1 MEIKEKKKEIKLTE
15 RELLILR
22 YIAAGYSDAE
32 IAQYMNLV
40 ISTLRRAIDTLY
52 RKVDVYNRVTL
63 VAWGFR
69 NKYLK

>member
-15 RELLILR
+15 RELLILK
-22 YIAAGYSDAE
+22 YIAAGYSDNE
-32 IAQYMNLV
+32 ISKFLKLV
-40 ISTLRRAIDTLY
+40 NSTLRRSIDTLY